1 MKKHFIL
8 FVTCLSLAGT
18 VQLTSCKKED
28 KKEEE
33 KKSIVGTWTSEKASG
48 KSVKD
53 GVVEFDITVPLI
65 DQMEYALNSDKT
77 FTAIDRTDTPIETE
91 NGTYSISGNTLY
103 TTTTTGE
110 KDTTEFELTA
120 DNKMILK
127 DNDTYV
133 EDGKTVVETNSIT
146 FKRK

>member
-65 DQMEYALNSDKT
+65 DQMEYVLNSDNT
-77 FTAIDRTDTPIETE
+77 FTSIDRTDTPIET
-91 NGTYSISGNTLY
+91 NSGTYSVSGNILY
-103 TTTTTGE
+103 STTTAGE

-120 DNKMILK
+120 DNKMIIK
-127 DNDTYV
+127 DNETYV